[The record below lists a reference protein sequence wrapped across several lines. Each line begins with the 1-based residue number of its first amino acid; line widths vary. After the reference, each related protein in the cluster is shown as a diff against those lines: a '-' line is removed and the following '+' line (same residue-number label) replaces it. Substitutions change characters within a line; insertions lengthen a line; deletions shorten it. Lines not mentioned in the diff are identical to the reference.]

1 MQTTVVLRYLKN
13 VRAITIV
20 LIKLAKLDVPIIPK
34 KNKLLKYMVFA
45 LHVSSKTSRVIA
57 IRLVLQQ

>member
-1 MQTTVVLRYLKN
+1 MQITVVLRYLKN
-13 VRAITIV
+13 VRVITIV
-20 LIKLAKLDVPIIPK
+20 LINLAQLDVLLIPK

-45 LHVSSKTSRVIA
+45 LHAFSKTSRVIA